1 MLSTI
6 CFMCFFVIG
15 FIPYL
20 CATTHPQMSSS
31 QNIRIVDDNNDVLPF
46 RSFRDE
52 SSVKILIARD
62 TPEGDLGVYDIS
74 YLACKRA
81 FLKSC
86 FSDLKEYCIS
96 YQTQGIKDLSIGF
109 SLITLGITMGI
120 YFCYCSY
127 ILIENQVATLY
138 YTLMPSPDSFDYVY
152 SNFGHMNLSS
162 DIIATNKMGDVIS
175 YLMVNNKNL
184 MDDINI
190 LASYSIDGALP
201 DQNLV
206 DGINKKTSDLF
217 LTYKYLSKTRRIKTI
232 FTRFCYGHE
241 QSGGHTVES
250 HVFNKKIPL
259 HQYETVFQQNC
270 PGLAIIM
277 AKWPI
282 NPFQLTYGISSDL
295 YASFDINVIHPYQC
309 LDEESDDTNFRTNR
323 RLLQNKPSAVEKAL
337 QKVADDFK
345 KTIDPYKVLQEIVT
359 RLNKNTCPGTTL
371 IDQFRK
377 KVFPLRWVIQQLNT
391 DYVRLKVWYGPN
403 YSVRH
408 VIAEPLPHAIKSRG
422 ELCDFEFPHDLEG
435 ADVVID
441 LEASNS
447 IRITTQPFMPTY
459 TAEKMVTHSLI
470 PTISYIETL
479 SHTKISTSSD
489 SLSSSLSPSK
499 SKFISF
505 SQTPSNSLSSSAMST
520 NTESVTLSA
529 TATSSDTVSE
539 SMPPSKRESVT
550 LSATASDTVSE
561 SMSPSKSR
569 VRLPVKWMADT
580 PTKTLSDVSYKW
592 TEIQSNGTIGSPS
605 PRYGHAT
612 GRLGE
617 HEIFVGFGSND
628 KNDLSEIYAYNIT
641 SNKWRSIPSSLS
653 KRYYPQFLTDNQSVW
668 IFSGRGGDKNLTQFT
683 TTEIQTFSTT
693 EVSFSSISAGAMT
706 RFNNDF
712 FIFGGAGNSNY
723 FNKTYK
729 IHNSSILSDVSPP
742 LSPSK
747 RYHMQF
753 QIAAENAY
761 IFGGTDIEGS
771 FLNEVWQFNLTSY
784 QWKKM
789 NPTPDPLKGIPDP
802 RDGPVSGVLENN
814 IFIFSGQGLP
824 NDLWQLN
831 VKSMSWHLLIPQNQI
846 DSPPARYYAGELVR
860 FGSDFYLFGGRS
872 LSRRYNDLWRLR
884 QTTLK
889 LLSTEITPNSITAG
903 QPFNLSWQVNTTSGA
918 HNVTV
923 MFDDQ
928 NYTQTFNTSM
938 GWMMLNMSNSLVYNF
953 SLILMISD
961 FFDYKATVRQVI
973 PFYRT

>member
-270 PGLAIIM
+270 PGLAIII

-295 YASFDINVIHPYQC
+295 HASFDINVIHPYQC
-309 LDEESDDTNFRTNR
+309 LDEESDDMNFRTNR
-323 RLLQNKPSAVEKAL
+323 RLLKNKPSAVEKVL

-371 IDQFRK
+371 IDQFGK

-539 SMPPSKRESVT
+539 SMSPSKSESVT
-550 LSATASDTVSE
+550 L
-561 SMSPSKSR
+561 
-569 VRLPVKWMADT
+569 PVKWTADI
-580 PTKTLSDVSYKW
+580 PTEILSNVSYKW
-592 TEIQSNGTIGSPS
+592 TEIIANGTAGSPS
-605 PRYGHAT
+605 PRCTHAV
-612 GRLGE
+612 GRVGD
-617 HEIFVGFGSND
+617 EIFVGFGIRQD
-628 KNDLSEIYAYNIT
+628 QTILSDVYLYNIT
-641 SNKWRSIPSSLS
+641 SNTWRILNHSTST
-653 KRYYPQFLTDNQSVW
+653 RYRPAVATYAGSTWVV
-668 IFSGRGGDKNLTQFT
+668 GGDAHSKIDRFSTGGYDAIPYAGISHVNITDATMTIFNDNIYFFGGRVGYSYPLFG
-683 TTEIQTFSTT
+683 ENNPQTFNDLYICSN
-693 EVSFSSISAGAMT
+693 FSSTFIKTTGTLTPSPRSGIQFSLMGDSAYM
-706 RFNNDF
+706 
-712 FIFGGAGNSNY
+712 FGGES
-723 FNKTYK
+723 FN
-729 IHNSSILSDVSPP
+729 
-742 LSPSK
+742 
-747 RYHMQF
+747 
-753 QIAAENAY
+753 
-761 IFGGTDIEGS
+761 DIW
-771 FLNEVWQFNLTSY
+771 FLNLTSY
-784 QWKKM
+784 KWTKLNLEA
-789 NPTPDPLKGIPDP
+789 NPSNDKPSTS
-802 RDGPVSGVLENN
+802 VYSSGATEDNLL
-814 IFIFSGQGLP
+814 IFGGYP
-824 NDLWQLN
+824 NRWNDLWGLN
-831 VKSMSWHLLIPQNQI
+831 ITSMTWNLIMPRGQVG
-846 DSPPARYYAGELVR
+846 SPPGRSSAGNLAQ
-860 FGSDFYLFGGRS
+860 FGQDFYLFGGS
-872 LSRRYNDLWRLR
+872 SNGVKFFNDLWRLR